1 MIVLNDPSKNF
12 NEKYM
17 LGQNMAASK
26 LCAWAINITTFN
38 RIFLEVDPLE
48 KKRDAAQA
56 KLEEKKKELAIVK
69 AKVAALNEKVAIL
82 RRELEAAEK

>member
-48 KKRDAAQA
+48 KKRDAA
-56 KLEEKKKELAIVK
+56 
-69 AKVAALNEKVAIL
+69 
-82 RRELEAAEK
+82 